1 MISVAERAASNSGR
15 SCDGALQAARD
26 VRRTGADNRKPGVR
40 VRVAAAVHRGIASWQ
55 RRHPFVY
62 AVRAASAS
70 PRASS
75 SCPSMSHIFQDDG
88 NFSRPSASSL
98 RSSTASPTSRST
110 MADFIH
116 TRSLAPPRSRIFAS
130 KTRARS
136 GSRFSNS
143 SLNAASQM
151 SSDSGLTTKAS
162 SKTSRAPGTSPHS
175 HRSFAAMSHNIS
187 ALGQCT
193 TARFSKASI
202 AALSPTDFS
211 SFAASTHR
219 PFLAGNIPHACAKM
233 ARAVC
238 VEPRFSHSAASAFHV
253 RFMSSSSTPAPTVT
267 RTISRHTASAGG
279 SFFSAASAS
288 LSQYS
293 RSTDT
298 PWFPRDLTARSTI
311 LPTIAP
317 LPLASSSFAA
327 VIQMAGSVGS
337 VSRALFRTFRACS

>member
-1 MISVAERAASNSGR
+1 
-15 SCDGALQAARD
+15 
-26 VRRTGADNRKPGVR
+26 
-40 VRVAAAVHRGIASWQ
+40 
-55 RRHPFVY
+55 
-62 AVRAASAS
+62 
-70 PRASS
+70 
-75 SCPSMSHIFQDDG
+75 
-88 NFSRPSASSL
+88 
-98 RSSTASPTSRST
+98 
-110 MADFIH
+110 
-116 TRSLAPPRSRIFAS
+116 
-130 KTRARS
+130 
-136 GSRFSNS
+136 
-143 SLNAASQM
+143 M
-151 SSDSGLTTKAS
+151 SSESGFTTKAS
-162 SKTSRAPGTSPHS
+162 SSTSLAPGTSPHN
-175 HRSFAAMSHNIS
+175 HRSLAAMSHRTS
-187 ALGQCT
+187 ARGQCT
-193 TARFSKASI
+193 TARFSRASI

-211 SFAASTHR
+211 SFAASTHK
-219 PFLAGNIPHACAKM
+219 PFFAGKTPHACAKM

-238 VEPRFSHSAASAFHV
+238 VDPRFSHSAASAFHV

-327 VIQMAGSVGS
+327 VIQMAGSVGN